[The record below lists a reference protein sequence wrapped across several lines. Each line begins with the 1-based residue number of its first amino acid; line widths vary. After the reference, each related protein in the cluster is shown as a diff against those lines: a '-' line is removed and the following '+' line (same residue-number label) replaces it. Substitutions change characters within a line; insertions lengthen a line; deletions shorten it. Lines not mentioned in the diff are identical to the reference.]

1 MPPVRHSRES
11 GNPGGVG
18 PGEQRLGTPPPPLD
32 SRFPGRVKTLTSG
45 HERPIRHSRE
55 SGNPGVLEGSPRGV
69 SPLHPAWIPAF
80 AGMTIS
86 GAVAPLGWGF
96 DTACFAGMTVWGAL
110 PLSDSGGSLPL
121 SDGVLHSLFRGN
133 DGFGLTTNFVPM
145 TDSGCG
151 AISCRQRR
159 RLLRLPACHCG
170 RAPHAEGRSSSWASR
185 FLSSRVSI
193 RMEVART
200 SMSSFSMAGRR
211 FRSSVSTT
219 SKSTKSW

>member
-32 SRFPGRVKTLTSG
+32 SRFPGRVKTLPSG

-69 SPLHPAWIPAF
+69 STLHPAWIPAF

-96 DTACFAGMTVWGAL
+96 GLFRGND
-110 PLSDSGGSLPL
+110 DSGGSLPL

-133 DGFGLTTNFVPM
+133 DGFGLTTNFVPT

-159 RLLRLPACHCG
+159 RLLRLPACHYG